1 MSDTKRFLATVRRHA
16 DRAVYDRSTIHRI
29 LDDALY
35 CTVGFVADGM
45 PFVIPTIHA
54 RVGDTL
60 YLHGSR
66 ANRMLRTLA
75 AGADACVSATV
86 VDQLVM
92 GRSVFSHS
100 LNYRSA
106 VVFGRARPV
115 EEPGEKLAA
124 FEALAE
130 HVVPGRAREVRPPG
144 ERELAATSLLAL
156 PISEASAKVRTGPPN
171 DKEDDLD
178 RRVWAGVVPLH
189 LVPGEPAADGRVAAG
204 VPVPDYV
211 TSYRRGVG

>member
-1 MSDTKRFLATVRRHA
+1 MATVRRHA

-29 LDDALY
+29 LDEALY
-35 CTVGFVADGM
+35 CTVGFTIDGM

-66 ANRMLRTLA
+66 ANRMLRALA
-75 AGADACVSATV
+75 AGADACVSATI
-86 VDQLVM
+86 VDQLVL

-106 VVFGRARPV
+106 VIFGRARPV
-115 EEPGEKLAA
+115 EEPAAKRAA

-130 HVVPGRAREVRPPG
+130 HVMPGRAREVRPPS
-144 ERELAATSLLAL
+144 ERELAATALLAL
-156 PISEASAKVRTGPPN
+156 PISEASAKVRTGPPK
-171 DKEDDLD
+171 DTDEDLD

-189 LVPGEPAADGRVAAG
+189 LVPGEPAADARVVDDD
-204 VPVPDYV
+204 VPVPAYV
-211 TSYRRGVG
+211 TSYRRVG